1 MTAQGQLPINAVKWL
16 LECEA
21 RLGQIESSVQMLGK
35 LVSKNTERMTSLLA
49 QMEEMQCHLKSYLEA
64 ETEQSSTSS
73 TPLRV
78 QSYSLSES
86 ERSDG
91 SSVMVL
97 TEKLVGTKPSSD

>member
-1 MTAQGQLPINAVKWL
+1 MTAHGSLPINAVKWL

-64 ETEQSSTSS
+64 ET
-73 TPLRV
+73 
-78 QSYSLSES
+78 SLSIQKT
-86 ERSDG
+86 DG
-91 SSVMVL
+91 FL
-97 TEKLVGTKPSSD
+97 TTTTGPCMEKDTL